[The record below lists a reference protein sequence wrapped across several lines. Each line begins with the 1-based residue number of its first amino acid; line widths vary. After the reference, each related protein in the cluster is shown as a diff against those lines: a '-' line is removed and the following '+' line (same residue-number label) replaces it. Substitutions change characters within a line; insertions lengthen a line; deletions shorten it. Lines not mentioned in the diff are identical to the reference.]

1 MALSR
6 SGARRAVAGGS
17 KGPRPL
23 HHLVPLQPCA
33 FSFFALP
40 LGPSWSKRELSI
52 WLYWCPT
59 SKLRF
64 LARIP
69 VASRNRKHDLR
80 LEACENPKIWGIRRS
95 GRIGKRSENYLIV
108 EEFLEFLENLYFVVA
123 LLSFSKLHYT

>member
-52 WLYWCPT
+52 WLLVSNFEIALP
-59 SKLRF
+59 REN
-64 LARIP
+64 
-69 VASRNRKHDLR
+69 SRGVWK
-80 LEACENPKIWGIRRS
+80 
-95 GRIGKRSENYLIV
+95 
-108 EEFLEFLENLYFVVA
+108 
-123 LLSFSKLHYT
+123 